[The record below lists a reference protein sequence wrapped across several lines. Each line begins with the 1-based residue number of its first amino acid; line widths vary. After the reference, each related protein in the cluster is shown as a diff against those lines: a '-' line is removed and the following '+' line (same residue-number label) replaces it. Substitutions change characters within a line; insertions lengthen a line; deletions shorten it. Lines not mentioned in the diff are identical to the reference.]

1 MLIISRFEGEELKGA
16 IFPVLVNALNNG
28 KKHPVLA
35 GLIGMQSLI
44 SATTIGVSLA
54 SIFKESIKSLSNL
67 ANVLVTQ
74 ILTDV
79 SRLGYQN
86 PSEVKTDVVEKIMDK

>member
-1 MLIISRFEGEELKGA
+1 M
-16 IFPVLVNALNNG
+16 NNG
-28 KKHPVLA
+28 KRNSVLA

-44 SATTIGVSLA
+44 SATTITASLA

-67 ANVLVTQ
+67 ANIIVTQ

-86 PSEVKTDVVEKIMDK
+86 LNEIKIDVLEKIMEK